1 MSQELADTML
11 DDQPQKEK
19 INLLGLSASR
29 LSEFF
34 EEIGEKK
41 FRATQIIK
49 WIHQEG
55 ECDFQKMTNLSKDL
69 RNKLHEIAEIKLP
82 EVVSCQE
89 SVDGTC
95 KWLIRVDGGSCI
107 EMVYIP
113 ERERGTLCVSSQIGC
128 ALDCSFCATGKQG
141 FNRDLTS
148 AEIIGQLWIA
158 ADSFDQFSPKA
169 KRRVSN
175 VVMMGMGEPL
185 MNFDNVVDAMSIMLE
200 DNAYGLSKR
209 RVTLSTSGVVPE
221 LDKLGDVSDVSLAIS
236 LHAPN
241 DELRN
246 ELVPINRKY
255 PLATFIQSAKTV
267 RACRRA
273 LRDAGV
279 GVGAIDNVVLVGGS
293 TRTPL
298 VRRQVADYFG
308 VEPMC
313 SLDPDCVVAMGA
325 AVQADVLVGNKS
337 GDEMLLLDVIPL
349 SLGIETMGGL
359 TEKIIHRNTTIPVA
373 KAQEFTT
380 YIDGQTAMAIH
391 ILQGERELVDDCR
404 SLARFELR
412 GIPPMVAGAAKIRV
426 TYQVDADGLLNVTA
440 RELTSN
446 VESRIE
452 VKPSYGLAEDEIT
465 QMLQDSFS
473 HAREDMQARALR
485 EQQVEADRMI
495 EDLEAAI
502 KKDAEA
508 LLSDEEIQCLKIGI
522 EELATTAC

>member
-19 INLLGLSASR
+19 INLLGLSVSR

-255 PLATFIQSAKTV
+255 PLATFIQSAKNYIEKMPDNRRKVTV
-267 RACRRA
+267 EYT
-273 LRDAGV
+273 LMD
-279 GVGAIDNVVLVGGS
+279 
-293 TRTPL
+293 
-298 VRRQVADYFG
+298 QVNDR
-308 VEPMC
+308 
-313 SLDPDCVVAMGA
+313 S
-325 AVQADVLVGNKS
+325 
-337 GDEMLLLDVIPL
+337 
-349 SLGIETMGGL
+349 
-359 TEKIIHRNTTIPVA
+359 IH
-373 KAQEFTT
+373 
-380 YIDGQTAMAIH
+380 
-391 ILQGERELVDDCR
+391 
-404 SLARFELR
+404 
-412 GIPPMVAGAAKIRV
+412 
-426 TYQVDADGLLNVTA
+426 A
-440 RELTSN
+440 RELAVLLKDLPCKINLIPFNPFAGSGYKTVTN
-446 VESRIE
+446 TALNRFRDILMAEGYTVTVRTTRGDDIAAACGQLAGE
-452 VKPSYGLAEDEIT
+452 VN
-465 QMLQDSFS
+465 
-473 HAREDMQARALR
+473 
-485 EQQVEADRMI
+485 DRTKRQ
-495 EDLEAAI
+495 ERY
-502 KKDAEA
+502 KKKLNDVQPLNIME
-508 LLSDEEIQCLKIGI
+508 
-522 EELATTAC
+522 